1 MLTILTYALFTGLSF
16 FAQTWWQLLI
26 FRFLAAL
33 GIGGEWAVGAS
44 LLSETWPRRWRP
56 WMAAV
61 LQTGVNL
68 GVMLAGLAIF
78 LLAALP
84 QAHRVPGRRR
94 CRRCWCCGF
103 AGPCP
108 SRRNGKGPSGSPPSA
123 EPGFLRFVP
132 RPRPAHHGV
141 DAPRLLPSL

>member
-33 GIGGEWAVGAS
+33 GIGGEWAVGAA

-56 WMAAV
+56 WLAAV
-61 LQTGVNL
+61 LQTAVNL
-68 GVMLAGLAIF
+68 GTMLAGLVVYRAGR
-78 LLAALP
+78 LAAP
-84 QAHRVPGRRR
+84 RGSFWSAF

-108 SRRNGKGPSGSPPSA
+108 SPKNGTRPRPVPKGPSRASA
-123 EPGFLRFVP
+123 ICFAAAFVA
-132 RPRPAHHGV
+132 RRC
-141 DAPRLLPSL
+141 